1 MSVLEIKGLEKS
13 FRSGDV
19 ETRVFSGLRLDV
31 EEGEMISLMGP
42 SGSGKTTLLN
52 MIGSIDSPDSGS
64 IIVNGRD
71 ITKLTDAEANRYRRE
86 EIGFIFQFYN
96 LIPTLTALENVELAL
111 EAIGVDRAESERRS
125 RSYLERVGLGDRT
138 DRFPHELSGGEQQR
152 VAIARALAKEP
163 RIVLADEPTGNLDE
177 ELTIEIVELMRRTR
191 DELGVTYII
200 VTHDV
205 SLGRMMDRI
214 VDLAHMK
221 GA

>member
-13 FRSGDV
+13 FRSGVV
-19 ETRVFSGLRLDV
+19 ETRVFSGWRLDV

-71 ITKLTDAEANRYRRE
+71 ITKLTDAEANSYRRE